1 MGNKRRRTAGFD
13 WCIIRLGVPSCIEY
27 FQIDTAH
34 FTGNYPLQASVWGST
49 KKESQVIM
57 KRIGK

>member
-34 FTGNYPLQASVWGST
+34 FTGNYPLQASVWDLQ
-49 KKESQVIM
+49 KKRA
-57 KRIGK
+57 K